1 MEEKKFYTEEEINVD
16 VERLKKATE
25 DLEKLAELQKKVD
38 ELKK

>member
-16 VERLKKATE
+16 VEKLKKATD

>member
-1 MEEKKFYTEEEINVD
+1 MGEKEFYTEKEINAD

>member
-1 MEEKKFYTEEEINVD
+1 MEENKFYTEEEINVD

-25 DLEKLAELQKKVD
+25 DLEKLAELQKKVE

>member
-1 MEEKKFYTEEEINVD
+1 MEEKKFYTEEVINVD
-16 VERLKKATE
+16 VEKLKKATE

>member
-1 MEEKKFYTEEEINVD
+1 MEEKKFYTEEEIDVD

-25 DLEKLAELQKKVD
+25 DLEKLAELQKKVE

>member
-16 VERLKKATE
+16 VEKLKKATD
-25 DLEKLAELQKKVD
+25 DLEKLAEHQKKVD

>member
-16 VERLKKATE
+16 VEKLKDATE
-25 DLEKLAELQKKVD
+25 TLEKLAELQKKVD